1 MPLDST
7 ELSQIAAEAQDIA
20 KSVGHPPGT
29 HHLLLATFTVPGPA
43 DVLLRDRGCDEDR
56 VLAELRR
63 EGFEPDPRHL
73 EVVHGPAG
81 LDLGGDGPEEVGW
94 AIVGEILALSKGR
107 AGGFL
112 RDRRGPIHD
121 RPASAEAPVTAGA
134 D

>member
-1 MPLDST
+1 ML
-7 ELSQIAAEAQDIA
+7 
-20 KSVGHPPGT
+20 
-29 HHLLLATFTVPGPA
+29 GPA
-43 DVLLRDRGCDEDR
+43 ARLDR

-63 EGFEPDPRHL
+63 EGFEPDPAHL

-94 AIVGEILALSKGR
+94 AIVGEILARSKGR

-121 RPASAEAPVTAGA
+121 RPPSAKAPVTAGA